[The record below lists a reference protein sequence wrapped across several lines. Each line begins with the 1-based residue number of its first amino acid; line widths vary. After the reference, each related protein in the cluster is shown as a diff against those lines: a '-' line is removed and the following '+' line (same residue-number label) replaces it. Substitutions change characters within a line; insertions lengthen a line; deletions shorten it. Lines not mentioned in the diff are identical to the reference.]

1 MPCLRGEGSGSKI
14 KRQMAQLKRALSY
27 LFLAAEKG
35 DSGPAISLPCTGGG
49 YTACPGR
56 GFHTASLLLPLPP
69 MARNIQ
75 FAQAIFQLTKTY
87 VSLVVEGGRKRS
99 GSQIWIPTLAVLMI
113 HCRTLGK
120 LLSLSET

>member
-1 MPCLRGEGSGSKI
+1 M
-14 KRQMAQLKRALSY
+14 
-27 LFLAAEKG
+27 
-35 DSGPAISLPCTGGG
+35 
-49 YTACPGR
+49 
-56 GFHTASLLLPLPP
+56 ASLVLPLPP

-99 GSQIWIPTLAVLMI
+99 GSQIRIPTLAVLMI